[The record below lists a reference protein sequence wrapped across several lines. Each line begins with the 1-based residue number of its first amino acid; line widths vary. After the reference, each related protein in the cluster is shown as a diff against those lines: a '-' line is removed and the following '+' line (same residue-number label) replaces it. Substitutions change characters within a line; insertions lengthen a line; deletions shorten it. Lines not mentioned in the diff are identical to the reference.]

1 MFEDPYPPI
10 SLDQGS
16 GTLRLVDPGLTH
28 SPGLSPTFPSPLLSP
43 SSLLLSPLPH
53 TVGE

>member
-1 MFEDPYPPI
+1 MFDDPYPPI

-28 SPGLSPTFPSPLLSP
+28 RPSPIDVKRLLPVISKSYVP
-43 SSLLLSPLPH
+43 P
-53 TVGE
+53 EDK